1 MLLRNL
7 LISMVLAGIIE
18 YVIWLMALKFFEWR
32 FLKKAEAIS
41 FLVDSIMTFVQNYFS
56 EEKPIQVSVK
66 VNHFKY
72 KIKFRTSLEIVAKVE
87 SIIHRAMWD
96 YKIARYLD
104 DREYL
109 DAEVEID
116 EAKKYLE
123 EICKELREIIKIQ
136 EDIPQKKEL

>member
-18 YVIWLMALKFFEWR
+18 YVIWLMVLKFFEWR

-41 FLVDSIMTFVQNYFS
+41 FLVDSVMTFVQDDFS

-66 VNHFKY
+66 FNHFKY
-72 KIKFRTSLEIVAKVE
+72 KIKFRTSFEVVLKIELIV
-87 SIIHRAMWD
+87 HRAMRD
-96 YKIARYLD
+96 YNIARYLD

-123 EICKELREIIKIQ
+123 EICEELREIIKIQ